1 MLTSIPRA
9 TCRAVAVVLASVLA
23 VATMLVGGQMPAQAA
38 FIPADV
44 SALNVSDQEYNPVPG
59 ATVTVTV
66 AGHDLSDPNY
76 SYTTT
81 TDADGMA
88 DLFAAMP
95 TDWAD
100 PETPYYTLYVESPDS
115 SLAPA
120 YWDDQP
126 SESTQT
132 VTIAAGGLTIYTV
145 LDFTTGFSGTVTD
158 AITKSTISEG
168 GWLYVSG
175 DDPDHDTNAV
185 DVGEDGTY
193 QIRVAPGTYE
203 ASFQMHSTGSTSAPF
218 GYAAASKS
226 VTVVEGPIKTG
237 VDIELFPNGRISGN
251 VSFLDNGVNTALE
264 NGMVRATSVVD
275 SSDVFEMWTT
285 GVFETRTTQNG
296 AYDLDL
302 PPGTYKVAFT
312 EYSSGGTDT
321 LRGLGTQY
329 YNLAT
334 SEADATAVT
343 VTAKQ
348 EVSGIDALF
357 GFVEE
362 TPVITA
368 GTPVISG
375 AATLGTTLSVDEGS
389 WSPSDVTYSYQWYRD
404 SAPISGATGD
414 SYTLAAGDVG
424 YAVSVRVAASKT
436 GLTPAS
442 AVSAATAVI
451 TDPNPGSAT
460 VTVTDSNSDAVSGSW
475 VYLAST
481 TGALVFRSD
490 TTASDGTAHF
500 AALPTGN
507 YTATAYPVV
516 GSQVTNSANFSVTA
530 STQSNVAVQLAGA
543 QVLPPEVTLE
553 SATEGWN
560 GLPNISG
567 WEDLDFSVTGTSGAI
582 SATYEVT
589 QGGDV
594 LRAGTLTES
603 PAGTY
608 STVVPKLNTY
618 GTLEFSV
625 VLGFASG
632 PDEVVA
638 FTAYIDPSGTIVDM
652 YGTPVVGATV
662 TLLRSTVEAGPYV
675 AVTDGDTGVMS
686 PSNTTN
692 PDSSDAAGHFGWDV
706 VPGWYKVEATA
717 VIDGASRT
725 VATDALSVPPERL
738 DLVLALPAADA
749 IPAPSTAPSISGTHT
764 EGHTLTAKAGTW
776 PTALG
781 DVASIAVTGYQWTRD
796 GQPIAGATDSSYKL
810 TATDTGT
817 NVGLILTV
825 GRTITADAGAVVSWQ
840 YTVTVGAGASTLAAT
855 GASTLPTTGASGA
868 VGIMAA
874 GFMLLLVGA
883 VGILL
888 GKRRRLTETALQP

>member
-1 MLTSIPRA
+1 
-9 TCRAVAVVLASVLA
+9 
-23 VATMLVGGQMPAQAA
+23 
-38 FIPADV
+38 
-44 SALNVSDQEYNPVPG
+44 
-59 ATVTVTV
+59 
-66 AGHDLSDPNY
+66 
-76 SYTTT
+76 
-81 TDADGMA
+81 
-88 DLFAAMP
+88 
-95 TDWAD
+95 
-100 PETPYYTLYVESPDS
+100 
-115 SLAPA
+115 
-120 YWDDQP
+120 
-126 SESTQT
+126 
-132 VTIAAGGLTIYTV
+132 
-145 LDFTTGFSGTVTD
+145 
-158 AITKSTISEG
+158 
-168 GWLYVSG
+168 
-175 DDPDHDTNAV
+175 
-185 DVGEDGTY
+185 
-193 QIRVAPGTYE
+193 
-203 ASFQMHSTGSTSAPF
+203 
-218 GYAAASKS
+218 
-226 VTVVEGPIKTG
+226 
-237 VDIELFPNGRISGN
+237 
-251 VSFLDNGVNTALE
+251 
-264 NGMVRATSVVD
+264 MVRATSVDD
-275 SSDVFEMWTT
+275 SSDVFQM
-285 GVFETRTTQNG
+285 RSTQNG

-302 PPGTYKVAFT
+302 PAGTYKVAFT
-312 EYSSGGTDT
+312 EHSSGGTSTPRD
-321 LRGLGTQY
+321 LGTQY
-329 YNLAT
+329 YDLAT
-334 SEADATAVT
+334 SEAEATAVT

-348 EVSGIDALF
+348 EVPGIDALF
-357 GFVEE
+357 GFVEG
-362 TPVITA
+362 PSVITA

-389 WSPSDVTYSYQWYRD
+389 WSPSDVTYSYQWYRG

-436 GLTPAS
+436 GLTSTS
-442 AVSAATAVI
+442 AVSAATAVV

-460 VTVTDSNSDAVSGSW
+460 VTVTDSNSDAVSGSS

-490 TTASDGTAHF
+490 TTASDGTVHF

-516 GSQVTNSANFSVTA
+516 GSQVTNSAKFSVTA

-543 QVLPPEVTLE
+543 QALPTEVTLE

-567 WEDLDFSVTGTSGAI
+567 WEDLDFSVTGTPGAI

-625 VLGFASG
+625 VLEFASG

-662 TLLRSTVEAGPYV
+662 TLLRSTVEAGPYE

-692 PDSSDAAGHFGWDV
+692 PDSSDGAGHFGWDV

-725 VATDALSVPPERL
+725 VATNALSVPPERL

>member
-1 MLTSIPRA
+1 
-9 TCRAVAVVLASVLA
+9 
-23 VATMLVGGQMPAQAA
+23 
-38 FIPADV
+38 
-44 SALNVSDQEYNPVPG
+44 
-59 ATVTVTV
+59 
-66 AGHDLSDPNY
+66 
-76 SYTTT
+76 
-81 TDADGMA
+81 
-88 DLFAAMP
+88 
-95 TDWAD
+95 
-100 PETPYYTLYVESPDS
+100 
-115 SLAPA
+115 
-120 YWDDQP
+120 
-126 SESTQT
+126 
-132 VTIAAGGLTIYTV
+132 
-145 LDFTTGFSGTVTD
+145 
-158 AITKSTISEG
+158 
-168 GWLYVSG
+168 
-175 DDPDHDTNAV
+175 
-185 DVGEDGTY
+185 
-193 QIRVAPGTYE
+193 
-203 ASFQMHSTGSTSAPF
+203 
-218 GYAAASKS
+218 
-226 VTVVEGPIKTG
+226 
-237 VDIELFPNGRISGN
+237 
-251 VSFLDNGVNTALE
+251 
-264 NGMVRATSVVD
+264 MVRATSVDD
-275 SSDVFEMWTT
+275 SSDVFQM
-285 GVFETRTTQNG
+285 RSTQDG

-302 PPGTYKVAFT
+302 PAGTYKVAFT
-312 EYSSGGTDT
+312 EYSSGGTATPRD
-321 LRGLGTQY
+321 LGTQY

-334 SEADATAVT
+334 SEAEATAVT
-343 VTAKQ
+343 VTSNQ
-348 EVSGIDALF
+348 EVPGIDALF
-357 GFVEE
+357 GFVEG

-389 WSPSDVTYSYQWYRD
+389 WSPSDVTYSYQWYRG

-424 YAVSVRVAASKT
+424 NAVSVRVAASKT
-436 GLTPAS
+436 GLTSTS
-442 AVSAATAVI
+442 AVSAATAVV

-460 VTVTDSNSDAVSGSW
+460 VTVTDSNSDAVSGSS

-625 VLGFASG
+625 VLEFASG

-662 TLLRSTVEAGPYV
+662 TLLRSTEEAGPYEAV
-675 AVTDGDTGVMS
+675 ANGDTGVMS

-692 PDSSDAAGHFGWDV
+692 PDSSDGAGHFGWDV

-840 YTVTVGAGASTLAAT
+840 YTVTVGAGASTL
-855 GASTLPTTGASGA
+855 PTTGASGA